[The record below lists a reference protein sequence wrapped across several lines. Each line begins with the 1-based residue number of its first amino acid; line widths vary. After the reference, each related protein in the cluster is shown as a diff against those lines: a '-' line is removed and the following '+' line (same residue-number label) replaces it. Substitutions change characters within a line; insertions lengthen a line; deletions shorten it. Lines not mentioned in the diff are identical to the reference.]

1 MISIIS
7 PVYNSKDTLNLLVK
21 KINFYTRKITKSFEL
36 ILIDDFSEDKS
47 WDEIKKLKKK
57 YKFIKGF
64 KLDKNYGQH
73 RAISIGIQKSKKNL
87 IIVMD
92 CDLQDNPKHIIDMV
106 KLYKKKK
113 QPVIIHNIYKLN
125 FGTLVS
131 KIFWFF
137 MKIISLKNFNQ
148 NFGNYILIDKK
159 IKKKYISLKNNTYY
173 YGDLINLKIQFQSLK
188 RDRGETIRKSGT
200 TYNFVKLFF
209 MGLTLI
215 KKYNF
220 LTSNIKYLH
229 KKKLQKIT
237 VAEII

>member
-7 PVYNSKDTLNLLVK
+7 PVYNSKDVLNKLVK
-21 KINFYTRKITKSFEL
+21 KINFYTRKITKNFEL
-36 ILIDDFSEDKS
+36 ILIDDCSKDKS

-57 YKFIKGF
+57 YKFIKGL

-73 RAISIGIQKSKKNL
+73 RAILIGIRESKKDL

-92 CDLQDNPKHIIDMV
+92 CDLQDNPKHIIDMI
-106 KLYKKKK
+106 KLYKEKK

-125 FGTLVS
+125 LRRLVS

-137 MKIISLKNFNQ
+137 MKIISFKNFTQ

-173 YGDLINLKIQFQSLK
+173 YGDLLNLKIKFQSLK
-188 RDRGETIRKSGT
+188 RDRDESIRKLGT

-215 KKYNF
+215 KRYNF
-220 LTSNIKYLH
+220 LTSNLKFLQ
-229 KKKLQKIT
+229 KKKLHKIT
-237 VAEII
+237 VVEII

>member
-106 KLYKKKK
+106 KL
-113 QPVIIHNIYKLN
+113 
-125 FGTLVS
+125 
-131 KIFWFF
+131 
-137 MKIISLKNFNQ
+137 
-148 NFGNYILIDKK
+148 
-159 IKKKYISLKNNTYY
+159 
-173 YGDLINLKIQFQSLK
+173 
-188 RDRGETIRKSGT
+188 
-200 TYNFVKLFF
+200 
-209 MGLTLI
+209 
-215 KKYNF
+215 
-220 LTSNIKYLH
+220 
-229 KKKLQKIT
+229 
-237 VAEII
+237 